1 MCTHSDLK
9 KTFHTEGLLSMDSFA
24 WDSSHIITY
33 TSTLWNNHHHQHDLD
48 QESLLMSSNSSSTV
62 LNIPIQDHQLQQVQE
77 SHILMNSNNQSPAS
91 NTEMAQQHWGGK
103 SLAAEQLCQVPFI
116 ISRPF
121 SMNSLINSAF
131 MVDDHHQNKARPAA
145 TATCSIES
153 LDCLFSAATNSN
165 TAEDTTSLD
174 QDDAINSTIAPNC
187 RRSNL
192 WNFGTGSTT
201 TAVSSES
208 ETTNNAS
215 RPNKETQSF
224 SKRCRNDDQSDQLKF
239 YAENYSQQFD
249 LLQTDS
255 STTTTEG
262 GGFRLISENPPKAKK
277 LKSSSDQKSTTPST
291 TNINFQQPTS
301 SSLLG
306 SSTDQEPDPE
316 VIAQMKEMI
325 YRAAAFRPVNLGIE
339 MVERPKRKNVKISSD
354 PQTVAARQRR
364 ERISERIR
372 VLQKL
377 VPGGSKMDT
386 ASMLD
391 EAANYLKFL
400 RSQVKALENLGQKID
415 SMSNYLPPASFA
427 FSFNPSFPMQTHHV
441 PLHLHPNHNIHQPP
455 N

>member
-1 MCTHSDLK
+1 
-9 KTFHTEGLLSMDSFA
+9 MDGFG
-24 WDSSHIITY
+24 WDGSHIITN
-33 TSTLWNNHHHQHDLD
+33 TSTLWSNHHQHDLD
-48 QESLLMSSNSSSTV
+48 QESLLMSNNSSSG
-62 LNIPIQDHQLQQVQE
+62 LFNIPIQDQLQKVQTA
-77 SHILMNSNNQSPAS
+77 HVMMNSNPQSRSS
-91 NTEMAQQHWGGK
+91 NTEMARQNWAGQ
-103 SLAAEQLCQVPFI
+103 SLAAEDHLCQAPLVI
-116 ISRPF
+116 NRPY
-121 SMNSLINSAF
+121 SINSMISSSF
-131 MVDDHHQNKARPAA
+131 MADDYHHVEARPEA

-153 LDCLFSAATNSN
+153 LDCLLSATNSN
-165 TAEDTTSLD
+165 TAEETTSLD
-174 QDDAINSTIAPNC
+174 QDDAINSTIFSDC
-187 RRSNL
+187 RKSNV
-192 WNFGTGSTT
+192 WNFGTGSTI
-201 TAVSSES
+201 TAVSSEES

-215 RPNKETQSF
+215 RSNKETQSCN
-224 SKRCRNDDQSDQLKF
+224 KRSRDNDQGDQLKF
-239 YAENYSQQFD
+239 YAENYSHHFD

-262 GGFRLISENPPKAKK
+262 GGFRLISENPSRAKK
-277 LKSSSDQKSTTPST
+277 LKSSSNQKSTPPSS

-301 SSLLG
+301 SSLSG

-325 YRAAAFRPVNLGIE
+325 YRAAAFRPVNLGLEI
-339 MVERPKRKNVKISSD
+339 VERPKRKNVKISSD

-391 EAANYLKFL
+391 EAANYLRFL

-415 SMSNYLPPASFA
+415 SMSNCLPPTSFA

-441 PLHLHPNHNIHQPP
+441 PLHLNPNHNIHQPQ

>member
-1 MCTHSDLK
+1 
-9 KTFHTEGLLSMDSFA
+9 MDSFG
-24 WDSSHIITY
+24 WDSSHIITN
-33 TSTLWNNHHHQHDLD
+33 TSTLWRNHHQPDLD
-48 QESLLMSSNSSSTV
+48 QESLLMSNNSSSSV
-62 LNIPIQDHQLQQVQE
+62 FNIPIQDHQLPQVQE
-77 SHILMNSNNQSPAS
+77 SPIMMNSNTQSPPS
-91 NTEMAQQHWGGK
+91 NAEIAQQHWGGK
-103 SLAAEQLCQVPFI
+103 SLAAEQLWQAPFMI
-116 ISRPF
+116 NRPY
-121 SMNSLINSAF
+121 SMNSLISSAF
-131 MVDDHHQNKARPAA
+131 MADDHHVEARPAS

-153 LDCLFSAATNSN
+153 LNCLLSATNSN
-165 TAEDTTSLD
+165 TAEDTTSLN
-174 QDDAINSTIAPNC
+174 QDDAINSTIFPDC

-192 WNFGTGSTT
+192 WNFGTGSAT
-201 TAVSSES
+201 TAVSSGES
-208 ETTNNAS
+208 ETTNNTS
-215 RPNKETQSF
+215 RPNRETQSF
-224 SKRCRNDDQSDQLKF
+224 NQRSRNDDQSDPLKF
-239 YAENYSQQFD
+239 YAENYSQHFD

-277 LKSSSDQKSTTPST
+277 LKSSSDQKSTAPST

-301 SSLLG
+301 SSLSG

-415 SMSNYLPPASFA
+415 TMSSCLPPTSFA

-441 PLHLHPNHNIHQPP
+441 PLHLNRNHNINQPP